1 MRLLVDVNLSPSWAA
16 FFRDA
21 GHHALHWLAI
31 GPHNAPDTDLV
42 GYAIDQGFV
51 ILTRDLD
58 FGAILAASRL
68 RRPSVILL
76 RGPRQFPQVSGK
88 RVLEVLDLLE
98 KELEAGVFVTI
109 DVERMRYRL
118 LPILQ

>member
-1 MRLLVDVNLSPSWAA
+1 MRS
-16 FFRDA
+16 
-21 GHHALHWLAI
+21 

-68 RRPSVILL
+68 RHPSVILL